1 VLVNVGAR
9 AGEGTIVESM
19 AKTHVGGHAAD
30 MSQVV
35 RPPIAADGRE
45 ILPEGAGWQRPGH
58 AGNQTRW
65 TRWVLRFTVIMGV
78 AFGAMQRAWLLTHMP
93 IFGDESVVGLIAQDI
108 AHGHVTTF
116 YWGQAYGGVEP
127 YLVAAVTA
135 IVHGPLGLNG
145 TSSILSGLAAVVVG
159 RLVFEISGSREAGL
173 LAGVLAWVWPY
184 VLIWNSTR
192 ELGFHFTAMFLGV
205 SLVYLAVRISRGH
218 SGAVTCLAFGACAGV
233 GWWSSPEIAYFAIP
247 ALTILVTTWF
257 WRDSSDGSSLGLP
270 QALLV
275 VGGAVVGAL
284 PWIYSN
290 AHSGF
295 ASITALPD
303 GVPSTA
309 SSRLG
314 TFFSHV
320 LPLEAGLRALWTGRW
335 LGGAVVGPVL
345 YGLMLTILVASL
357 VYAFVGLRHGRLGIP
372 LAGIAMGLL
381 TFPMIFIHN
390 PGATY
395 WLDGRYGVDFGML
408 AIPLVF
414 STAAALAANGSKRAA
429 RSLHASRHARRDRG
443 RRHIVGAGAAAVVL
457 GCLVTGVGAQ
467 PALTIPRPGLGAF
480 ASGWTGVNST
490 QREAARK
497 LESAGIHYA
506 YASYWVAYN
515 LDYLEP
521 TILVSPSP
529 LDAVRSVRIAGLVAG
544 SSQQAWLFSAPSQ
557 AEAARFAFGGEQG
570 PGGYSESEF
579 LAYLDAR
586 GVSAR
591 VVHAGILDAVLPATP
606 VDLPTLTSEKGD
618 SRFRSVLAL
627 QR

>member
-1 VLVNVGAR
+1 VVRKPEQEVLVNVGAR

-45 ILPEGAGWQRPGH
+45 MLPEGAGWQRPGQ
-58 AGNQTRW
+58 AGNQARW

-173 LAGVLAWVWPY
+173 LAGILAWVWPY

-257 WRDSSDGSSLGLP
+257 W
-270 QALLV
+270 
-275 VGGAVVGAL
+275 
-284 PWIYSN
+284 
-290 AHSGF
+290 
-295 ASITALPD
+295 
-303 GVPSTA
+303 ST
-309 SSRLG
+309 S
-314 TFFSHV
+314 
-320 LPLEAGLRALWTGRW
+320 
-335 LGGAVVGPVL
+335 
-345 YGLMLTILVASL
+345 M
-357 VYAFVGLRHGRLGIP
+357 
-372 LAGIAMGLL
+372 
-381 TFPMIFIHN
+381 
-390 PGATY
+390 
-395 WLDGRYGVDFGML
+395 
-408 AIPLVF
+408 
-414 STAAALAANGSKRAA
+414 
-429 RSLHASRHARRDRG
+429 
-443 RRHIVGAGAAAVVL
+443 
-457 GCLVTGVGAQ
+457 
-467 PALTIPRPGLGAF
+467 
-480 ASGWTGVNST
+480 
-490 QREAARK
+490 
-497 LESAGIHYA
+497 
-506 YASYWVAYN
+506 
-515 LDYLEP
+515 
-521 TILVSPSP
+521 
-529 LDAVRSVRIAGLVAG
+529 
-544 SSQQAWLFSAPSQ
+544 
-557 AEAARFAFGGEQG
+557 
-570 PGGYSESEF
+570 
-579 LAYLDAR
+579 
-586 GVSAR
+586 
-591 VVHAGILDAVLPATP
+591 
-606 VDLPTLTSEKGD
+606 DL
-618 SRFRSVLAL
+618 L
-627 QR
+627 QRP